1 MALIYFY
8 DATDID
14 RVQLSQGLAETD
26 HHWEYNDD
34 PIAIDNLDPATE
46 VVSVFVTSKITS
58 DIIDKLPKLRLIACR
73 STGFN
78 NVDMQAAERRG
89 ITVVNVPTYGEE
101 TVAEYTFTLLL
112 ALTRKLPQAIESFHD
127 NTRAESLTG
136 WDLSGKTIGVIGTG
150 HIGRSVIRIARGFGM
165 RVLAYDPYPDQDAAD
180 LHEYSYVSL
189 QDLLQQSDVVTLHAP
204 YTTENHHLLDANNL
218 AHMKPDAVLINTARG
233 ELVDT
238 KALIERLSKELLAG
252 AGLDV
257 IEGEQLLHLDEE
269 IALLRSDT
277 VQPDMLQY
285 SVELLALQKLP
296 NVIITPH
303 NAFNTT
309 GAISRINAT
318 TADNIIRY
326 WYSDTPN
333 VVKPVPKPIGKLTI
347 IRHTESEWNATG
359 QWSGITDVHLS
370 ERGFYDAGVMGRR
383 IKDSNIHFDKAYCSE
398 QIRTLETMSGVLDAS
413 DQFEIPYERSSAI
426 NERDYGKYTGK
437 NKWEMRELIGEE
449 EFQKLRRGWDVPVP
463 DGETLRMVYER
474 VVPFYKDT
482 ILPDLVAGNNI
493 LLVSHGNSIRA
504 LIKYI
509 EGLSDTEI
517 EDVEMITGT
526 ILQYTVD
533 DQGKMK
539 SKTQD
544 TIEVARTNT

>member
-8 DATDID
+8 DATGID

-58 DIIDKLPKLRLIACR
+58 EIIDKLPKLRLIACR

-78 NVDMQAAERRG
+78 NVDMQAAEQRG

-112 ALTRKLPQAIESFHD
+112 ALTRKLPQAIESFD
-127 NTRAESLTG
+127 NNTRADTLTG
-136 WDLSGKTIGVIGTG
+136 WDVSGKTIGVIGTG

-165 RVLAYDPYPDQDAAD
+165 RVVAYDPYPDHEAAD

-204 YTTENHHLLDANNL
+204 YTTENHHLLDATNL
-218 AHMKPDAVLINTARG
+218 VHMKPDAVLVNTARG

-238 KALIERLSKELLAG
+238 KALIERLSQGLLAG

-326 WYSDTPN
+326 WYNDTPN
-333 VVKPVPKPIGKLTI
+333 AVKPAPKPIGKLTI

-370 ERGFYDAGVMGRR
+370 ERGFHDAGVMGKR

-413 DQFEIPYERSSAI
+413 DQFEIPYERSAAI
-426 NERDYGKYTGK
+426 NERDYGTYTGK
-437 NKWEMRELIGEE
+437 NKWEMRELIGEDQ
-449 EFQKLRRGWDVPVP
+449 FQKLRRGWDEPVP

-474 VVPFYKDT
+474 VAPFYTDT
-482 ILPDLVAGNNI
+482 ILPDLLAGKNV

-533 DQGKMK
+533 NRGKMK
-539 SKTQD
+539 SKKQD
-544 TIEVARTNT
+544 TIEVARKNT

>member
-8 DATDID
+8 DATIID

-78 NVDMQAAERRG
+78 NVDMQAAEQRG

-165 RVLAYDPYPDQDAAD
+165 RVLAYDPYPDQEVAD

-204 YTTENHHLLDANNL
+204 YTAENHHLLDANNL

-296 NVIITPH
+296 GVIITPH

-326 WYSDTPN
+326 WYNDTPN

-370 ERGFYDAGVMGRR
+370 ERGFHDAGVMGKR

-449 EFQKLRRGWDVPVP
+449 EFQKLRRGWDMPVP